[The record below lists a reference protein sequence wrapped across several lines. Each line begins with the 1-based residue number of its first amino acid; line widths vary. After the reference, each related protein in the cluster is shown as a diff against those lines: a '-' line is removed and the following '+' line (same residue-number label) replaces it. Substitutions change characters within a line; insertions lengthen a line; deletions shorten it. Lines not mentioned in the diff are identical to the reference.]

1 MSSDGLTLDQRPV
14 PATATDSPPGK
25 YELAN
30 FPVRGWPLGGSPWI
44 GMDLFFTATL
54 LTHDLK
60 LSKVIPNPNR
70 KAGCHG
76 RPNLESTRVAEAC

>member
-14 PATATDSPPGK
+14 PATDTYSPPGK
-25 YELAN
+25 HELAN
-30 FPVRGWPLGGSPWI
+30 FPVRGWPLRGSPCI
-44 GMDLFFTATL
+44 GMDLLFNATL

-60 LSKVIPNPNR
+60 LSKVILNPNR

-76 RPNLESTRVAEAC
+76 RPNLESTRAAEAC